1 MKKTAKRR
9 RSKIELKEA
18 KAREA
23 YEKNLLA
30 EKLTEVADLKQQLSG
45 MNNSLAQA
53 SDLH

>member
-18 KAREA
+18 KAKEA

-30 EKLTEVADLKQQLSG
+30 EKLTEVADLKQQISG
-45 MNNSLAQA
+45 MNNNLAAA